1 MPVNPTL
8 IGLHRH
14 DAMQYNVRVERRFQM
29 KALLIALLVLT
40 ACGKAIESPV
50 SPANAAQPDTKPQVV
65 VVTAPIEQD
74 PIPADPT
81 FKVTFKYQ
89 YITGIEYRGNR
100 NQTWWYTYSPCDQVR
115 YMTDAE
121 LGTLQAD
128 YAIDGCL
135 FTQEVRSEDFIL
147 DCNAADKPS
156 LPHNTTVSFCE
167 WNVPYGVAQ

>member
-1 MPVNPTL
+1 
-8 IGLHRH
+8 
-14 DAMQYNVRVERRFQM
+14 M

-40 ACGKAIESPV
+40 ACGKAVDPV
-50 SPANAAQPDTKPQVV
+50 SPAISASKDAPPQVV
-65 VVTAPIEQD
+65 IVADTDPAPLAPVE
-74 PIPADPT
+74 PT
-81 FKVTFKYQ
+81 YKVTFKYQ

-121 LGTLQAD
+121 LDTLQAD

-135 FTQEVRSEDFIL
+135 FTQEVRSEDFVL

-167 WNVPYGVAQ
+167 WNVPYGVTQ